1 MAWPPVDSPSLGLA
15 SNGKR
20 ASGTNTSTCRGFLW
34 LPQSRCWKIMVYKIP
49 WETLSEHERFGG
61 TPNFRKPP
69 CFFEVIV
76 LRHDYA
82 LRTPFSVWQYLF
94 SFMILAQN
102 RCIHLQYTK
111 VYLVWISLASASSD
125 VFRSKFHGANLKTMW
140 WSQCHRHSPK
150 TGVIFSLWPL
160 FWLGNGMVIGWSM
173 ALIPKKP
180 GWWCNNH
187 LEKYESQWEGWH
199 PIYEMENNPAM
210 FETTNQKQP
219 APDFFLHNF
228 DLFHELPATG
238 QVQDEE
244 LGVRKRKRYLATPL
258 GSRTATMISA
268 SAWHSD
274 ESHQNHKSQLGSS
287 EPRIIK
293 CVYLKSEK
301 WYFETYVFSAEKAT
315 APYSSP
321 GSSRQLTGDQSTQ
334 LSSSLQLLTKRNR
347 TYLPIASN

>member
-1 MAWPPVDSPSLGLA
+1 MNDLGVPPTLGNRL
-15 SNGKR
+15 
-20 ASGTNTSTCRGFLW
+20 
-34 LPQSRCWKIMVYKIP
+34 V
-49 WETLSEHERFGG
+49 
-61 TPNFRKPP
+61 
-69 CFFEVIV
+69 FFEVIV

-111 VYLVWISLASASSD
+111 VYLDWISLASASSD
-125 VFRSKFHGANLKTMW
+125 VFRSKFHGHTACRRSSRANLKIMW
-140 WSQCHRHSPK
+140 WSQCHRHSP
-150 TGVIFSLWPL
+150 TTVVIFSLWPL
-160 FWLGNGMVIGWSM
+160 FWLGNGKPSM

-199 PIYEMENNPAM
+199 PIYIYIYEMENNPAM

-228 DLFHELPATG
+228 DLFHELPTTD

-274 ESHQNHKSQLGSS
+274 ESHQNHKSRLGSS
-287 EPRIIK
+287 EPRIFK

-301 WYFETYVFSAEKAT
+301 WYFETYVFF
-315 APYSSP
+315 
-321 GSSRQLTGDQSTQ
+321 SRESHGA
-334 LSSSLQLLTKRNR
+334 LQLNGIIKAANWWSIH
-347 TYLPIASN
+347 PVVI